1 MLRRT
6 MAPRKLLIVAAVSA
20 ALMFVGSAPAL
31 AAGNDINP
39 GDSFYSI
46 SCDQAQNQWQLFSV
60 DASTAFSTKIGVGA
74 GTQEGSGCALQPAY
88 DVTTGKSYYI
98 QEAIQNSTSLTKTSL
113 AQIDVTTG
121 VSTTLG
127 SFVFDNGDGL
137 TPLVLESIAI
147 GLDGSI
153 YAFSNRALYSITL
166 TGLTPTTPGVA
177 TLIKSG
183 LPPDVFAFA
192 ADPTSGVLYAIDLD
206 NEVFSVDGATG
217 EKTDLGVVPQDNE
230 TNRIRSLQIDGA
242 GRFWLQVQ
250 ILDGRDGA
258 SALRSWTLGSMDYPT
273 DSGIFTDEQYNTE
286 AILIIPGAVPAS
298 LPKTGSDAGSLAI
311 AAGAGVAALT
321 LGLLLVLRRRRV
333 A

>member
-1 MLRRT
+1 MPTRT
-6 MAPRKLLIVAAVSA
+6 MTPRKLLIVAAASA

-39 GDSFYSI
+39 GDSLYSI
-46 SCDQAQNQWQLFSV
+46 SCDQLQNTWQLFSV
-60 DASTAFSTKIGVGA
+60 DAPTAFSTKIGA
-74 GTQEGSGCALQPAY
+74 GSGPQDEPGGCAFQPAY

-98 QEAIQNSTSLTKTSL
+98 QRVGRNTTSL

-127 SFVFDNGDGL
+127 SYVFDNGDGFS
-137 TPLVLESIAI
+137 PLVLESIAI

-153 YAFSNRALYSITL
+153 YAFSDRALYSLTL
-166 TGLTPTTPGVA
+166 TGLTPTTPVQA

-206 NEVFSVDGATG
+206 NEVFSVDGSTG
-217 EKTDLGVVPQDNE
+217 EKTDLGLVPQDDDVFGIN
-230 TNRIRSLQIDGA
+230 SLQIDGA
-242 GRFWLQVQ
+242 GRFWLEVD
-250 ILDGRDGA
+250 ILDNGGVRA
-258 SALRSWTLGSMDYPT
+258 SALRSWTLGSSAYPT
-273 DSGIFTDEQYNTE
+273 NSGIFTDERYETQ
-286 AILIIPGAVPAS
+286 AILIIPGAVPAT
-298 LPKTGSDAGSLAI
+298 LAKTGSDAGSFAI

-321 LGLLLVLRRRRV
+321 LGLLLVLRRRKV

>member
-1 MLRRT
+1 MPTRT
-6 MAPRKLLIVAAVSA
+6 MTPRKLLIVAAASA

-39 GDSFYSI
+39 GDSLYSI
-46 SCDQAQNQWQLFSV
+46 SCDQLQNTWQLFSV
-60 DASTAFSTKIGVGA
+60 DAPTAFSTKVGA
-74 GTQEGSGCALQPAY
+74 GSGTAEEFGCAFQPAY

-98 QEAIQNSTSLTKTSL
+98 QLANQETTSL

-127 SFVFDNGDGL
+127 SFVFDNGDGF

-153 YAFSNRALYSITL
+153 YAFSNRALYSLTL

-192 ADPTSGVLYAIDLD
+192 ADPKSGVLYAIDLD
-206 NEVFSVDGATG
+206 NEVFSVDGSTG
-217 EKTDLGVVPQDNE
+217 EKTDLGLVPSDDDR
-230 TNRIRSLQIDGA
+230 NRINSLQIDGA
-242 GRFWLQVQ
+242 GRFWLEVD
-250 ILDGRDGA
+250 IFDGRDQA
-258 SALRSWTLGSMDYPT
+258 SALRSWTLGSSDYPT
-273 DSGIFTDEQYNTE
+273 DSGIFTDERYKTR
-286 AILIIPGAVPAS
+286 AILIIPGAVPAT
-298 LPKTGSDAGSLAI
+298 LPKTGSDPGSLAI

-321 LGLLLVLRRRRV
+321 FGLLLVLRRRRV

>member
-1 MLRRT
+1 MPTRT
-6 MAPRKLLIVAAVSA
+6 MTPRKLLIVAAASA

-39 GDSFYSI
+39 GDSLYSI
-46 SCDQAQNQWQLFSV
+46 SCDQLQNTWQLFSV
-60 DASTAFSTKIGVGA
+60 DAPTAFSTKVGA
-74 GTQEGSGCALQPAY
+74 GSGTAEEFGCAFQPAY

-98 QEAIQNSTSLTKTSL
+98 QLANQETTSL

-127 SFVFDNGDGL
+127 SFVFDNGDGF

-153 YAFSNRALYSITL
+153 YAFSNRALYSLTL

-192 ADPTSGVLYAIDLD
+192 ADPKSGVLYAIDLD
-206 NEVFSVDGATG
+206 NEVFSVDGSTG
-217 EKTDLGVVPQDNE
+217 EKTDLGLVPSDDDR
-230 TNRIRSLQIDGA
+230 NRINSLQIDGA
-242 GRFWLQVQ
+242 GRFWLEVD
-250 ILDGRDGA
+250 ILDNGGVRA
-258 SALRSWTLGSMDYPT
+258 SALRSWTLGSSAYPT
-273 DSGIFTDEQYNTE
+273 NSGIFTDERYKTR
-286 AILIIPGAVPAS
+286 AILIIPGVVPAT

>member
-1 MLRRT
+1 
-6 MAPRKLLIVAAVSA
+6 MAPRKLLLVAAASA

-31 AAGNDINP
+31 AAGNDIDP
-39 GDSFYSI
+39 GDSLYSI
-46 SCDQAQNQWQLFSV
+46 SCDELQNTWQLFSV
-60 DASTAFSTKIGVGA
+60 DAPTAFSTKIGA
-74 GTQEGSGCALQPAY
+74 GSGPQDGPGGCAFQPAY

-98 QEAIQNSTSLTKTSL
+98 QRVGRNATSL

-127 SFVFDNGDGL
+127 SYVFDNGDGNS
-137 TPLVLESIAI
+137 PLVLESIAI

-153 YAFSNRALYSITL
+153 YAFSNGALYSLTL
-166 TGLTPTTPGVA
+166 TGLTPTTPVKA

-183 LPPDVFAFA
+183 LSLDVFAFA
-192 ADPTSGVLYAIDLD
+192 ADPTSGVLYAINLD
-206 NEVFSVDGATG
+206 DEVFSVDGSTG
-217 EKTDLGVVPQDNE
+217 DVVSFGVVPRDDDVYG
-230 TNRIRSLQIDGA
+230 IYSLQIDGA
-242 GRFWLQVQ
+242 GRFWLEVD
-250 ILDGRDGA
+250 ILANDVRA
-258 SALRSWTLGSMDYPT
+258 SALRSWTLGSSAYPT
-273 DSGIFTDEQYNTE
+273 NSGIFTDEQYNTE
-286 AILIIPGAVPAS
+286 AILIIPGAVPAT